1 MNKDLMA
8 NLECAYEEVA
18 RAENKKRAC
27 DSIQSTIRSI
37 EKDKG
42 NVEFKNILIY
52 RGVGIAAAIVI
63 IEMLGSIAGSMLVAI
78 GNYEGKDWLLP
89 FIVIPTLLAGVIVGV
104 IVSKILKKKLS
115 GNLQKFDDQIAEQ
128 QAELNQAQT
137 AYNNMIYQCKVIHS
151 FIPPQY
157 LNTATIQKLY
167 NILQYGRADSWK
179 EALNVLE
186 MDLHNRRMEDDM
198 KHNAY
203 VQEQMLKSL
212 KNTEYQAQKTAD
224 MVAIQNLFGNNNNN
238 NDNNF

>member
-27 DSIQSTIRSI
+27 ENIQGTIRNI
-37 EKDKG
+37 EKDKR

-63 IEMLGSIAGSMLVAI
+63 IEMLGSIAGSMLVSI

-89 FIVIPTLLAGVIVGV
+89 IIIIPTLLAGVIVGV
-104 IVSKILKKKLS
+104 IVSKIVKKKLS
-115 GNLQKFDDQIAEQ
+115 GNLKKFDDQIAEQ

-186 MDLHNRRMEDDM
+186 MDLHNKRMEDDM
-198 KHNAY
+198 KHNVH
-203 VQEQMLKSL
+203 VQEQMLKTL

-224 MVAIQNLFGNNNNN
+224 MVAMQNLFGNNNNN
-238 NDNNF
+238 NNNF

>member
-238 NDNNF
+238 NNNNF

>member
-27 DSIQSTIRSI
+27 EGIQNTIKSI

-63 IEMLGSIAGSMLVAI
+63 IEMLGSIGASMISGI
-78 GNYEGKDWLLP
+78 GNLEGKDWLLP
-89 FIVIPTLLAGVIVGV
+89 IIVIPTLLAGVIVGV
-104 IVSKILKKKLS
+104 IISKILKKKLS
-115 GNLQKFDDQIAEQ
+115 GNLKKFDDQIAEQ

-157 LNTATIQKLY
+157 LNTTTIQKLY

-186 MDLHNRRMEDDM
+186 MDLHNKRMEDDM

-203 VQEQMLKSL
+203 VQEQMLKTL

-224 MVAIQNLFGNNNNN
+224 MVAMQNLFGNNNNN
-238 NDNNF
+238 NNNF

>member
-1 MNKDLMA
+1 MNKNLMA

-18 RAENKKRAC
+18 RAENKKMAC
-27 DSIQSTIRSI
+27 ENIQDTIRSI

-63 IEMLGSIAGSMLVAI
+63 IEMLGSIGASMILGI
-78 GNYEGKDWLLP
+78 GNLEGKDWLLP
-89 FIVIPTLLAGVIVGV
+89 IIVIPTLLAGVIVGV

-115 GNLQKFDDQIAEQ
+115 GNLKKFDDQIAEQ

-186 MDLHNRRMEDDM
+186 MDLHNKRMEDDM
-198 KHNAY
+198 KHN
-203 VQEQMLKSL
+203 VHIQEQMLKTL
-212 KNTEYQAQKTAD
+212 KNTEYQVQKTAD
-224 MVAIQNLFGNNNNN
+224 MVAMQNLFGNNNN
-238 NDNNF
+238 

>member
-27 DSIQSTIRSI
+27 ENIQGTIRNI

-63 IEMLGSIAGSMLVAI
+63 IEMLGSIAGSMLVSI

-89 FIVIPTLLAGVIVGV
+89 IIIIPTLLAGVIVGV
-104 IVSKILKKKLS
+104 IVSKIVKKKLS
-115 GNLQKFDDQIAEQ
+115 GNLKKFDDQIAEQ

-186 MDLHNRRMEDDM
+186 MDLHNQRMEA
-198 KHNAY
+198 KAKNSERL
-203 VQEQMLKSL
+203 QEQMLQSI
-212 KNTEYQAQKTAD
+212 KNTEYQTQKTAD
-224 MVAIQNLFGNNNNN
+224 MIAMQNLFGNNNNN
-238 NDNNF
+238 NNNL

>member
-27 DSIQSTIRSI
+27 ENIQGTIRNI

-63 IEMLGSIAGSMLVAI
+63 IEMLGSIAGSMLVSI

-89 FIVIPTLLAGVIVGV
+89 IIVIPTLLAGVIVGV

-115 GNLQKFDDQIAEQ
+115 GNLKKFDDQIAEQ

-186 MDLHNRRMEDDM
+186 MDLHNQRMEA
-198 KHNAY
+198 KAKNSERL
-203 VQEQMLKSL
+203 QEQMLQSI
-212 KNTEYQAQKTAD
+212 KNTEYQTQKTAD
-224 MVAIQNLFGNNNNN
+224 MIAMQNLFGNNNNN
-238 NDNNF
+238 NNNL

>member
-27 DSIQSTIRSI
+27 ENIQGTIRNI

-89 FIVIPTLLAGVIVGV
+89 IIVIPTLLAGVIVGV

-115 GNLQKFDDQIAEQ
+115 SNLKKFDDQIAEQ

-137 AYNNMIYQCKVIHS
+137 AYSNMIYQCKVIHS

-186 MDLHNRRMEDDM
+186 MDLHNQRMEA
-198 KHNAY
+198 KAKNSERL
-203 VQEQMLKSL
+203 QEQMLQSI
-212 KNTEYQAQKTAD
+212 KNTEYQTQKTAD
-224 MVAIQNLFGNNNNN
+224 MIAMQNLFGNNNNN
-238 NDNNF
+238 NNL

>member
-27 DSIQSTIRSI
+27 DSIQGTIRNI

-63 IEMLGSIAGSMLVAI
+63 IEMLGSIGASMISGI
-78 GNYEGKDWLLP
+78 GNLEGKDWLLP
-89 FIVIPTLLAGVIVGV
+89 IIVIPTLLAGVIVGV

-115 GNLQKFDDQIAEQ
+115 GNLKKFDDQIAEQ
-128 QAELNQAQT
+128 QAELNQTQT

-186 MDLHNRRMEDDM
+186 MDLHNKRMEDDA
-198 KHNAY
+198 KNAERL
-203 VQEQMLKSL
+203 QEQMLKTL

-224 MVAIQNLFGNNNNN
+224 MVAMQNLFGNNDNNN
-238 NDNNF
+238 NNNF

>member
-27 DSIQSTIRSI
+27 ENIQSTIRSI

-89 FIVIPTLLAGVIVGV
+89 IIIIPTLLAGVIVGV

-115 GNLQKFDDQIAEQ
+115 GNLKKFDDQIAEQ

-167 NILQYGRADSWK
+167 NILQYVRADSWK

-186 MDLHNRRMEDDM
+186 MDLHNKRMEDDM

-203 VQEQMLKSL
+203 VQEQMLKTL

-224 MVAIQNLFGNNNNN
+224 MVAMQNLFGNNNNN
-238 NDNNF
+238 NNNF